1 MTRSILLFS
10 LALCATMAC
19 AQSAEAR
26 RGARHVSDNGEY
38 SFQVEIDGYAAPI
51 YSGDGRSWI
60 EGVYG
65 RSYAI
70 RVFNHTGERIEAVV
84 SVDGRDVVS
93 GGSGDY
99 RKQRGYVIDPYG
111 SVLIDGFRQSYQNV
125 AAFYFTA
132 PGDAYASRMGDSRN
146 LGVIGVAV
154 FRERTPYVPPPPP
167 IAYETRRR
175 SDGLGSGRAAK
186 SAPAPSSG
194 AARSYESEAAADAPR
209 SQSLGTG
216 YGESTYSPVSTTK
229 FVRRSARR
237 PDVLLS
243 IRYDDRQGLIDNGVL
258 ARPYYPP
265 QPPQPQ
271 PFPSAQPQFA
281 PPPPPQNPPPWYWE

>member
-1 MTRSILLFS
+1 MTRSTLLF
-10 LALCATMAC
+10 ALTLTATVAC

-26 RGARHVSDNGEY
+26 RDSRHISANGEY
-38 SFQVEIDGYAAPI
+38 SFQVEVDGYPAPI
-51 YSGDGRSWI
+51 YNGGAQSWI

-70 RVFNHTGERIEAVV
+70 RVFNHTAQRIEAVAT
-84 SVDGRDVVS
+84 VDGRDVIS
-93 GGSGDY
+93 GQSGDY
-99 RKQRGYVIDPYG
+99 RKQRGYVIEPYG

-132 PGDAYASRMGDSRN
+132 PSDAYATRMGDSRN
-146 LGVIGVAV
+146 LGIIGVAV
-154 FRERTPYVPPPPP
+154 FRERTPYVPPQPP
-167 IAYETRRR
+167 IAYGPRR
-175 SDGLGSGRAAK
+175 DGSGPKAK

-194 AARSYESEAAADAPR
+194 AKSYYESEAADSSAQR

-216 YGESTYSPVSTTK
+216 YGQSTYSPATSTR

-237 PDVLLS
+237 PDAMLS

-258 ARPYYPP
+258 P
-265 QPPQPQ
+265 QPYHQPYSPQPQ
-271 PFPSAQPQFA
+271 SFPSAQPQFA
-281 PPPPPQNPPPWYWE
+281 PPPPPQNPPPPWYWE